1 MNAPAPA
8 ANEHGTAPGRVC
20 WAATARSAGTARS
33 ANRAAV
39 PTTTSLPGRPG
50 VVTGLVVAAAVV
62 VRLLPLL
69 SRHMLGGLLE
79 YDDGVYY
86 DASVHLIGGT
96 LPYRDFVFLQPPG
109 VLLLLAPF
117 AALARLAGDPAA
129 MIAARLAII
138 MAAAINVWLLM
149 RLIRRSCGQVAAVAA
164 GATYAAWGGAAAAER
179 TVLLEPLIG
188 LGLLCAMTLL
198 DPRARSGT
206 HAGSGAAARSE
217 TPGATRGRSGPRP
230 LRARVPVA
238 AGVVLGLALAVK
250 TWAAADI
257 AVLGAWLLWRSGWR
271 AALALASAALGAAA
285 VVCLPFFAAGP
296 GAMFHQVIVDQLG
309 RTERLTPDPVVFM
322 HQVAGVGQLYG
333 RSGAPP
339 WAAVAVL
346 AMFAAAVVTTFRCG
360 PGIWAVLAV
369 IQAALVLP
377 QHSYTYHYID
387 FAAPA
392 LAACTGIAAA
402 ALLRAAA
409 RLGRLHGFAATVARL
424 AMAVALA
431 ALAFQSATEVV
442 VGSPAA
448 AQFRAFFAAHPC
460 AFSDYPSL
468 LSAADANTRQVGLHC
483 ANLVDYTGAA
493 LAAGNGQMLTRE
505 RFGNRS
511 GLYRVP
517 AWQAQ
522 VRAVLAASDA
532 ALLSLRPQRWTPATW
547 LFFHQRFR
555 WFGKVGY
562 FTLWTVR

>member
-1 MNAPAPA
+1 M
-8 ANEHGTAPGRVC
+8 
-20 WAATARSAGTARS
+20 
-33 ANRAAV
+33 
-39 PTTTSLPGRPG
+39 PTRTSLPGWPG
-50 VVTGLVVAAAVV
+50 AVTGLVVAAAVA

-69 SRHMLGGLLE
+69 SQHMLGGLLE

-86 DASVHLIGGT
+86 DASVHLVGGA
-96 LPYRDFVFLQPPG
+96 LPYRDFIFLQPPG

-138 MAAAINVWLLM
+138 MAAAINVLLLM

-188 LGLLCAMTLL
+188 LGLLSAMTLL

-206 HAGSGAAARSE
+206 RAGSRAAARSGAATGSE
-217 TPGATRGRSGPRP
+217 TPSATRVLSGLRP
-230 LRARVPVA
+230 PSARVPVA

-250 TWAAADI
+250 AWAAADV
-257 AVLGAWLLWRSGWR
+257 AVLGTWLLWRSGWR
-271 AALALASAALGAAA
+271 AALTLAGAALGAVA
-285 VVCLPFFAAGP
+285 VVCLPFFAAVS

-309 RTERLTPDPVVFM
+309 RTERLTPDPVVFL

-346 AMFAAAVVTTFRCG
+346 AMFAAAVLTTFRCG
-360 PGIWAVLAV
+360 PRIWAVLAV
-369 IQAALVLP
+369 IQLALVLP

-392 LAACTGIAAA
+392 LAACAGIAAA

-409 RLGRLHGFAATVARL
+409 RLGRLHGSAATVARL

-431 ALAFQSATEVV
+431 ALAVQSATEVV

-448 AQFRAFFAAHPC
+448 AQYRAFFAAHPC

-468 LSAADANTRQVGLHC
+468 FSAADANTRQVGLHC

-511 GLYRVP
+511 GLYRAP

-532 ALLSLRPQRWTPATW
+532 AVLSLRSQRWTPATW
-547 LFFHQRFR
+547 LFFHKRFR
-555 WFGKVGY
+555 WFGAVGY